1 MKFQLLYLLDASSVI
16 GVHDT
21 YYPCDRVPE
30 FWEWLQFQSRKG
42 ICKIP
47 PSIFAEIKPEN
58 EIFKKWIKS
67 NETDLVLAKV
77 EDLQLVR
84 YVTAEGYGEKL
95 TEVEIEKIGAD
106 PFLIA
111 SALGGPGH
119 RCVVTH
125 EVSKPKKQ
133 RANRQIP
140 DICDQLRVS
149 WMSTIDFINA
159 LDFKTRW
166 KKEIPQ
172 VELDLHLG
180 SREPQL
186 F

>member
-1 MKFQLLYLLDASSVI
+1 MRVQLLYLLDASSVI

-30 FWEWLQFQSRKG
+30 FWEWLEFQSRKG
-42 ICKIP
+42 VCKIP

-58 EIFKKWIKS
+58 EKFNSWIES
-67 NETDLVLAKV
+67 NKMNLVLAKV
-77 EDLQLVR
+77 EDLELVR
-84 YVTAEGYGEKL
+84 YVKAEGYGENL

-111 SALGGPGH
+111 SALEVPGH

-125 EVSKPKKQ
+125 EISRPKRK
-133 RANRQIP
+133 RANRHIP
-140 DICDQLRVS
+140 DICDQLGVS
-149 WMSTIDFINA
+149 WMNTVDFIYA

-172 VELDLHLG
+172 SDLDLHLG
-180 SREPQL
+180 PRNPQL